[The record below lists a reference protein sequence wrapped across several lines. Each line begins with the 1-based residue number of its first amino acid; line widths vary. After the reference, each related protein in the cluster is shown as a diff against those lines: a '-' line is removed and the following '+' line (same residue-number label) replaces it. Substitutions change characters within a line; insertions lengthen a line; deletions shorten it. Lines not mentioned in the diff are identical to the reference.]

1 MRSAEPFAADD
12 FVDALLATDAGFV
25 AAAFA
30 VVVVT
35 TADFAALADFG
46 ADRAAGVFTDFFTDF
61 FTGLFMDILV
71 ELLVGMGLSFN
82 RLGL

>member
-1 MRSAEPFAADD
+1 MRSAEPFAAED
-12 FVDALLATDAGFV
+12 FVAEVLATGAGFV

-46 ADRAAGVFTDFFTDF
+46 ADRAAAF